1 MQRAL
6 LLAPMDLGES
16 LSYLRHHLALVGR
29 TDPLFADDAVA
40 LGSGRGDGYTRKL
53 HPSNAHSHL
62 LLRSAL
68 AVPARKQ
75 REHERSPG
83 QYLPKGSDLS
93 AVSPGELRRIQ
104 RSLNTRPRQTLAYRT
119 PHEKMSELVALTA

>member
-29 TDPLFADDAVA
+29 TDTLFADDAVA

-68 AVPARKQ
+68 AVAARKQ
-75 REHERSPG
+75 REHERSPAPVLAEG
-83 QYLPKGSDLS
+83 QRPLGCKPRRAASHPTKSQHSCPADPRLPH
-93 AVSPGELRRIQ
+93 SP
-104 RSLNTRPRQTLAYRT
+104 
-119 PHEKMSELVALTA
+119 